1 MSIEVPFQPRLR
13 RRKKRR
19 KKPGYVRPSRA
30 KPKTGW
36 SLREL
41 ARCSGVAART
51 VHFYLQ
57 SGVLPR
63 PPYKGK
69 ATRYERQHLLSL
81 LAIRRLRT
89 SERLALVRVKARIAA
104 MSPLELH
111 AFATEHLPPGPA
123 ADALGIRSALP
134 TAVVGAPATSMGST
148 VVNGLP
154 LAPSTPRWSRVE
166 LALGLELHLRE
177 DAGAQAAELAKR
189 VLELCGVGALKA
201 R

>member
-1 MSIEVPFQPRLR
+1 MSLEVPFQPRPR
-13 RRKKRR
+13 RRRKRR
-19 KKPGYVRPSRA
+19 KKPGYIRPSRA

-51 VHFYLQ
+51 IHFYLQ
-57 SGVLPR
+57 SGVLRR

-69 ATRYERQHLLSL
+69 ATRYERHHLLSL

-89 SERLALVRVKARIAA
+89 SERLALVKVKTRIDA
-104 MSPLELH
+104 MSPPELE
-111 AFATEHLPPGPA
+111 AFATEYLPPGPA
-123 ADALGIRSALP
+123 ADALGIRPAMP
-134 TAVVGAPATSMGST
+134 TAVASVPATSLGST
-148 VVNGLP
+148 VVNGVSF
-154 LAPSTPRWSRVE
+154 APPIPRWSRLE

-189 VLELCGVGALKA
+189 VCELCGVFSA
-201 R
+201 RK